1 MVKSFWGGFM
11 SSLRQ
16 AVKATRLDIRPR
28 GINRRNNREIRNE
41 VKTGRSKASERKDHR
56 ILQLRFLIFF
66 PPLPLVG
73 PLGPVLLLPPP
84 DFDGPLVLKR
94 LL

>member
-1 MVKSFWGGFM
+1 MC
-11 SSLRQ
+11 SLRQ
-16 AVKATRLDIRPR
+16 AVKATSLDIRPR
-28 GINRRNNREIRNE
+28 GIKRTDNQEIGDE
-41 VKTGRSKASERKDHR
+41 LEAGSKVSERKDHR

-66 PPLPLVG
+66 PPLPPPPLV

-84 DFDGPLVLKR
+84 DLPGPLVLER

>member
-1 MVKSFWGGFM
+1 M

-28 GINRRNNREIRNE
+28 GINRTDNEKIGNE
-41 VKTGRSKASERKDHR
+41 VKTGRSKASEKDHR